1 MLTDIVLDLALD
13 AASGALGLGA
23 IEGIAIRAGLALIG
37 ASSAAPTRD
46 GVLSAVP
53 GRIRL
58 RVLAIKRSEMVAAR
72 IERELSALGG
82 VRRVTANPTN
92 GAVTVEYHGHLLA
105 RRVEDVAVELTD
117 RIAELLRGRE
127 MVTASAA

>member
-23 IEGIAIRAGLALIG
+23 TEGIAIRAGLALIG
-37 ASSAAPTRD
+37 ASSTAPARD

-58 RVLAIKRSEMVAAR
+58 RVLAVKRSEMIAAR
-72 IERELSALGG
+72 IERELSALRG

-105 RRVEDVAVELTD
+105 RRVEDVAFDLTD

-127 MVTASAA
+127 IVSASAA